1 MRYVVCSLEYK
12 QITDVLKIV
21 DRLHRLIAHLLMQ
34 NTNEANLEAL
44 EDTGRPRT
52 NSTPASRSH
61 DQHATPH
68 QVVTRPDPPPPLHAS
83 PAPEFPPPSHASPS
97 PKIPSPIAY
106 AFLDLEIPLPTAHA
120 SSHPEI
126 PSPTPCTFSN
136 PAHLSLTP
144 PSFDL
149 NIDFNE
155 SPPVMHTQSPIY
167 SIGHIDHVPPHSD
180 SMSFMPTPGLH
191 TDPMIT
197 SISHV
202 SSATPSSSVVV
213 GSSVVGSQAK
223 QLDVHVENEQVVG
236 LHSPPQGRPK
246 RATKAPSCGTSSH
259 KAGHKAGLTI

>member
-61 DQHATPH
+61 DQRATPH

-83 PAPEFPPPSHASPS
+83 PAPEFPPPPYASPTPEFPPPPHAFPS

-126 PSPTPCTFSN
+126 PSPTPCT
-136 PAHLSLTP
+136 
-144 PSFDL
+144 
-149 NIDFNE
+149 
-155 SPPVMHTQSPIY
+155 
-167 SIGHIDHVPPHSD
+167 
-180 SMSFMPTPGLH
+180 
-191 TDPMIT
+191 
-197 SISHV
+197 
-202 SSATPSSSVVV
+202 
-213 GSSVVGSQAK
+213 
-223 QLDVHVENEQVVG
+223 
-236 LHSPPQGRPK
+236 
-246 RATKAPSCGTSSH
+246 
-259 KAGHKAGLTI
+259 